1 MVGHS
6 CNAGTHC
13 DRVEG
18 QRPGTRDAPTMHSH
32 YAPTMHYHQ
41 VLGSGVGSRPGK
53 LQVLSSLLRERLY
66 APTKSTNPS
75 PHVIFPSPRPTISY
89 RRPPYTDRPSR
100 KMTNQYVLLVV
111 HQKPVAHKAH
121 ANAFIF
127 FPVARNFP
135 PLPILAG
142 SPPLLF
148 FFFSPFSFPS
158 PFFYFKFHRS
168 GFNGFLPSPLRFE
181 QRIQARRAPVPLEFQ
196 RW

>member
-1 MVGHS
+1 
-6 CNAGTHC
+6 
-13 DRVEG
+13 
-18 QRPGTRDAPTMHSH
+18 
-32 YAPTMHYHQ
+32 
-41 VLGSGVGSRPGK
+41 
-53 LQVLSSLLRERLY
+53 
-66 APTKSTNPS
+66 
-75 PHVIFPSPRPTISY
+75 
-89 RRPPYTDRPSR
+89 
-100 KMTNQYVLLVV
+100 MTNQYVLLVV

-196 RW
+196 RWWSMHRLIRRPAPPDRGEFLVGTTSSLMSFFLLWCSLMRWYVRKMRNV